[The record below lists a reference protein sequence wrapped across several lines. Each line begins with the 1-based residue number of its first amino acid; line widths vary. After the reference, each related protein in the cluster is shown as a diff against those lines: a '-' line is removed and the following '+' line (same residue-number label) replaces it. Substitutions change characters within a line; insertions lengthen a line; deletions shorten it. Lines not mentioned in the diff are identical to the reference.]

1 MVKEVVHNRQLLAS
15 SKRLSKTA
23 RSGIAKR
30 LLKIRKDQGMQQIEV
45 ARSVG
50 ANQRSVSFYESGHA
64 IPRVD
69 ILLNYSD
76 LGGVTV
82 DWILR
87 G

>member
-1 MVKEVVHNRQLLAS
+1 VAKEVLHNHQLLAS

-23 RSGIAKR
+23 RAGIAKR
-30 LLKIRKDQGMQQIEV
+30 IRKIRHDQGMQQIDV
-45 ARSVG
+45 ARAVG
-50 ANQRSVSFYESGHA
+50 ANQRSVSFYESGVA
-64 IPRVD
+64 LPRID

-76 LGGVTV
+76 FGGVTV

>member
-1 MVKEVVHNRQLLAS
+1 MVKDVVHNRQLLAS
-15 SKRLSKTA
+15 SKRLTKKA
-23 RSGIAKR
+23 RAEIARR
-30 LLKIRKDQGMQQIEV
+30 LRKIRDDQGLQQIEV
-45 ARSVG
+45 ARAVG
-50 ANQRSVSFYESGHA
+50 ANQRSVSFYESGHT